1 MKKLLTITLTMVVF
15 GLFAEEVAPLEK
27 KETATKWKVSARYKV
42 APKVKTSARLNG
54 SGILSS
60 VSPAVLEST
69 PKASSSTITTI
80 KYLGT
85 TVSGTSVED
94 AMALSG
100 YTGGTVYEFEN
111 GYINLDDGVGLPGET
126 HNWHFDDASAFD
138 STSQFILGKHSYSQ
152 STVSYG
158 EKETVSV
165 TETGGSSSLD
175 TATAELTDSS
185 SEAAQGF
192 ELRIGRTIYEKGRF
206 GIDIDLGYTYF
217 DDIDAFSIGGVLA
230 PASAPLI
237 RTTKTTTI
245 RTTEEFHKSGVVY
258 TAIRQPEFTD
268 IADIQNNDGTI
279 GGAYNING
287 SLTPGYQIPV
297 LTVTEDRFS
306 ILTTEGPTQGSFGE
320 SFPEETISSEVVSKG
335 GSSVDVKSEG
345 TLSLQELRF
354 GIQPYW
360 KAAKWLKVSLDAGIV
375 ATYSELDVTTAINV
389 GGSRYAT
396 FDESENDWTIAGF
409 LGLGV
414 ALSITEHIDFVAGYE
429 ARIPTRD
436 VDFDCGY
443 VSGSVDMPKWSG
455 SVGIAIR
462 W

>member
-1 MKKLLTITLTMVVF
+1 MKRLLTTALAMIAF

-60 VSPAVLEST
+60 VSPAALESA
-69 PKASSSTITTI
+69 PKGSSSTITTI
-80 KYLGT
+80 KDL
-85 TVSGTSVED
+85 GTSVFGTSAED
-94 AMALSG
+94 AKALSG
-100 YTGGTVYEFEN
+100 YTGNSKYEFEN
-111 GYINLDDGVGLPGET
+111 GYIDLDDGAGISGET
-126 HNWHFDDASAFD
+126 QNWNFDDASAFD
-138 STSQFILGKHSYSQ
+138 ANLQAILGKRSYSQ
-152 STVSYG
+152 TIVSYSQ
-158 EKETVSV
+158 KEIVTV
-165 TETGGSSSLD
+165 TETGGSSSFD
-175 TATAELTDSS
+175 TAMAELADSS

-230 PASAPLI
+230 SASAPRI
-237 RTTKTTTI
+237 RTTKVTTTETAD
-245 RTTEEFHKSGVVY
+245 RTYKSGVVN
-258 TAIRQPEFTD
+258 TVISQPEFTD
-268 IADIQNNDGTI
+268 IADIQNSDGTI
-279 GGAYNING
+279 GGAYHING
-287 SLTPGYQIPV
+287 SLTQGYQIPV
-297 LTVTEDRFS
+297 LTVKEDRFS
-306 ILTTEGPTQGSFGE
+306 ILTVEDPTLTSTVE
-320 SFPEETISSEVVSKG
+320 SSPEETISSSIISKG
-335 GSSVDVKSEG
+335 GKAVDVKSEG

-354 GIQPYW
+354 GIQPNW
-360 KAAKWLKVSLDAGIV
+360 KATKWLKVSLDAGIV

-389 GGSRYAT
+389 DGSRYAT

>member
-1 MKKLLTITLTMVVF
+1 M
-15 GLFAEEVAPLEK
+15 
-27 KETATKWKVSARYKV
+27 
-42 APKVKTSARLNG
+42 
-54 SGILSS
+54 
-60 VSPAVLEST
+60 
-69 PKASSSTITTI
+69 
-80 KYLGT
+80 
-85 TVSGTSVED
+85 
-94 AMALSG
+94 
-100 YTGGTVYEFEN
+100 
-111 GYINLDDGVGLPGET
+111 
-126 HNWHFDDASAFD
+126 
-138 STSQFILGKHSYSQ
+138 
-152 STVSYG
+152 
-158 EKETVSV
+158 
-165 TETGGSSSLD
+165 
-175 TATAELTDSS
+175 AELADSS

-230 PASAPLI
+230 SASAPLI
-237 RTTKTTTI
+237 CTTKTTTI

-268 IADIQNNDGTI
+268 IADIQNNDGSI

-360 KAAKWLKVSLDAGIV
+360 KAAKWLTVSLDAGVI

-409 LGLGV
+409 LELGV

-436 VDFDCGY
+436 VDFDCGS

>member
-1 MKKLLTITLTMVVF
+1 MKRLLTTALAMIAF

-60 VSPAVLEST
+60 VSPAALESA
-69 PKASSSTITTI
+69 PKGSSSTITTI

-111 GYINLDDGVGLPGET
+111 GYVNLDDGAGLPGET

-138 STSQFILGKHSYSQ
+138 SASQFILGKHSYSQ
-152 STVSYG
+152 STVRYG

-175 TATAELTDSS
+175 TVMAELADSS

-230 PASAPLI
+230 SASAPLI

-279 GGAYNING
+279 GGAYHING

-306 ILTTEGPTQGSFGE
+306 ILTTEEPTQGSFGE

-335 GSSVDVKSEG
+335 GKAVDVKSEG

-360 KAAKWLKVSLDAGIV
+360 KAAKWLTVSLDAGVI
-375 ATYSELDVTTAINV
+375 ATYSELNVTTAINV
-389 GGSRYAT
+389 GGSRYAVYDKSDT
-396 FDESENDWTIAGF
+396 DWTVTGF

-414 ALSITEHIDFVAGYE
+414 TLSITERIDFVADCE
-429 ARIPTRD
+429 ARIPSRD
-436 VDFDCGY
+436 VDFDCGFA
-443 VSGSVDMPKWSG
+443 SGTVDMPKWSG